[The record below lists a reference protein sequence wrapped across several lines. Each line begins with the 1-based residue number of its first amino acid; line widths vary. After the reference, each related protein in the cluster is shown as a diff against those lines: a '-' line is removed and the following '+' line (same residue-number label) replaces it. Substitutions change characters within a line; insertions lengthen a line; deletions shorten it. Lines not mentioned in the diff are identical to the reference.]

1 MSARDQARRNRQNAQ
16 RSTGP
21 KTEEGKAKS
30 RLNALK
36 DGFRA
41 TIQVLPGESHKEFN
55 ALTNAYLDDYQP
67 QTQIE
72 RRFVAKLID
81 AEWRDRRLA
90 KQEREAWLNAS
101 TLPEQEAVAE
111 RYERRADRLHR
122 ASSRAFRDLE
132 ALHRRLERQAQE
144 SAKQS
149 QAEEAK
155 AAEEAKEAEEA
166 EEDPPESEQR
176 KEYLDGLTR
185 YEWWDHLRRQC
196 YWRKEDGRIARWGP
210 NPPEGVERLILPAD
224 FKLPPTR
231 EQYNDPKWRFL
242 ETDPKLCHRLK
253 LLEKKEEAKPDE
265 PKHEETKQEEPKPQ
279 N

>member
-72 RRFVAKLID
+72 CRFVAKLID
-81 AEWRDRRLA
+81 AEWRDQRLA
-90 KQEREAWLNAS
+90 RQEREAWLNAS
-101 TLPEQEAVAE
+101 TLPEQEAVAD

-149 QAEEAK
+149 QAEEAEK
-155 AAEEAKEAEEA
+155 AQEEAEGAEEVEEA

-210 NPPEGVERLILPAD
+210 NPAGRRGAPDPAGGLQAAAHPGTIQRPQVALPGNRPEAV
-224 FKLPPTR
+224 PPPQGSWKRTKKP
-231 EQYNDPKWRFL
+231 NPKNSGKR
-242 ETDPKLCHRLK
+242 
-253 LLEKKEEAKPDE
+253 
-265 PKHEETKQEEPKPQ
+265 

>member
-1 MSARDQARRNRQNAQ
+1 MSARDRQRTNRQNAQ
-16 RSTGP
+16 HSTGP
-21 KTEEGKAKS
+21 KSEDGKAKS

-41 TIQVLPGESHKEFN
+41 TIQVLPGESQKEFN
-55 ALTNAYLDDYQP
+55 ALANAYLDDYQP

-90 KQEREAWLNAS
+90 KQEREARLSAP
-101 TLPEQEAVAE
+101 TLPEQEALAE
-111 RYERRADRLHR
+111 RSERRADRLHR
-122 ASSRAFRDLE
+122 ASSRAFRDLQ

-144 SAKQS
+144 SAKRS
-149 QAEEAK
+149 QAEEPV
-155 AAEEAKEAEEA
+155 
-166 EEDPPESEQR
+166 EEDQPEPEPEPEPE
-176 KEYLDGLTR
+176 KEYLDGLTA
-185 YEWWDHLRRQC
+185 YQFWDHLRRQC
-196 YWRKEDGRIARWGP
+196 YWRREDGTIQRWGP
-210 NPPEGVERLILPAD
+210 NPPEGVERLTLPAD

-253 LLEKKEEAKPDE
+253 LLRKDETKPDE
-265 PKHEETKQEEPKPQ
+265 PKPEPAKPEEPEDE